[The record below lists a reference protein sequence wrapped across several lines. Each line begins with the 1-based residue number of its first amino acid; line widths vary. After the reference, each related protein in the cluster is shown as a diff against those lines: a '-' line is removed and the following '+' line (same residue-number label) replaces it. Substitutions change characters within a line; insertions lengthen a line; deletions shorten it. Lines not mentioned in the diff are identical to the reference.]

1 MDARSFAVERSLV
14 LDSFQDEAMRAL
26 DEDASVLVSAPTGA
40 GKTLIAE
47 YAVFAAF
54 DRGERAFYT
63 TPIKALSNQKHR
75 DLCEQLGQ
83 ESVGLLT
90 GDTSIN
96 PRAPIVVMTT
106 EVLRNMIYAD
116 SDALVGLGTV
126 VLDEVHYLQ
135 DRARG
140 AVWEEVIVHLP
151 TSVEIVCLSA
161 TVSNIEEF
169 AGWLRD
175 VRGDVV
181 TVVEEQRP
189 VPLEHFWVAG
199 DRRDDLV
206 VLPTFARRNGQLVAN
221 PEAIAI
227 EAEHAPRRGGG
238 RRRGRPRSSLRHPG
252 RVELIEELAERDE
265 LPAIY
270 FIFSRAGCD
279 RALDECLAAGV
290 RFTDSEA
297 VDRIRRIAESHTE
310 SLSDEDLRALGYGH
324 WLHGLESGVATHH
337 AGMVPPMKEAVEEA
351 FERGSRPGRVRHG
364 DPCSRCQH
372 ARTVRRAGEADQVH
386 RHHARD
392 VDAR

>member
-1 MDARSFAVERSLV
+1 MDARSFAAERSLV
-14 LDSFQDEAMRAL
+14 LDSFQEEAMRAL

-116 SDALVGLGTV
+116 SDALEGLGTV

-169 AGWLRD
+169 TGWLRD

-199 DRRDDLV
+199 DRRDDLI
-206 VLPTFARRNGQLVAN
+206 VLPTFVRRKGELVAN

-238 RRRGRPRSSLRHPG
+238 RRRDGREAASVTPGASSSSRNLRSATSCPRSTSSSVA
-252 RVELIEELAERDE
+252 RVATAHSMNAWP
-265 LPAIY
+265 PACA
-270 FIFSRAGCD
+270 SPTAKR
-279 RALDECLAAGV
+279 
-290 RFTDSEA
+290 S
-297 VDRIRRIAESHTE
+297 TE
-310 SLSDEDLRALGYGH
+310 SVGSPSRTP
-324 WLHGLESGVATHH
+324 SRSAT
-337 AGMVPPMKEAVEEA
+337 
-351 FERGSRPGRVRHG
+351 
-364 DPCSRCQH
+364 
-372 ARTVRRAGEADQVH
+372 RT
-386 RHHARD
+386 
-392 VDAR
+392 